1 MKTLRFFAVMLC
13 IATMGMMTSC
23 SKDDSEKSYEE
34 LIVGKWRLTNPS
46 QYESDCTWEFT
57 KEGYF
62 FRQFK
67 YYGEQR
73 SQEAKYSI
81 DGDTILFYWQDENGG
96 YSVDYNDWWIF
107 TITKLIENHMT
118 IREVAEVEG
127 EDEVLNFERI

>member
-1 MKTLRFFAVMLC
+1 MLC

-67 YYGEQR
+67 YDGEQR

>member
-23 SKDDSEKSYEE
+23 TKDDSEKSYEE
-34 LIVGKWRLTNPS
+34 LIVGKWEQTNPS
-46 QYESDCTWEFT
+46 RYEYCTWEFT
-57 KEGYF
+57 KDGYF
-62 FRQFK
+62 FKNYK
-67 YYGEQR
+67 YNGEQR

-96 YSVDYNDWWIF
+96 YSEDYNDWWIF

-118 IREVAEVEG
+118 IREVAEIEG